1 MLFAPLELIERLAVL
16 VPPPRFHVVRYDG
29 LLAPRASWR
38 DEVVPATCVTVGTG
52 ESRVNSGSVPA
63 PVTHSA
69 IAEASG
75 DISAGTP
82 IEGTNSD
89 TLRPRA
95 I

>member
-1 MLFAPLELIERLAVL
+1 M
-16 VPPPRFHVVRYDG
+16 VRYDG

-89 TLRPRA
+89 TNPAESHVQRLPWAQLLARVLELIPDYT
-95 I
+95 